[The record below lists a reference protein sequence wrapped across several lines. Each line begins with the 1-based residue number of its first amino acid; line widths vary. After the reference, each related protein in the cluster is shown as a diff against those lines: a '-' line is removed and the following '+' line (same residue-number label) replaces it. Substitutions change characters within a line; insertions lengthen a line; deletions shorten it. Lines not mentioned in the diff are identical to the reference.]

1 MGYFNNPNKM
11 LKIVVLKRL
20 TTGKNEKEGSLHAL
34 AIKSHRVEAV
44 GQFPFML

>member
-34 AIKSHRVEAV
+34 AIRSHRAEVI
-44 GQFPFML
+44 GLSPFMF